1 MDVEQQYTCDFI
13 KQTMGLSNR
22 FIGFLHVELK
32 GLLDRLYLDT
42 GVPSCKCRLLWR
54 TSICSSGCATVSCQ
68 DVLRNTCCQCVVSV
82 AEDMSNRIL
91 VFHPSAI

>member
-32 GLLDRLYLDT
+32 GLLDRLYFDT
-42 GVPSCKCRLLWR
+42 WVPPLQMVVYC
-54 TSICSSGCATVSCQ
+54 GEP
-68 DVLRNTCCQCVVSV
+68 VSV
-82 AEDMSNRIL
+82 AAGALLSPVKMYCVTRVAS
-91 VFHPSAI
+91 V

>member
-42 GVPSCKCRLLWR
+42 GGTLL
-54 TSICSSGCATVSCQ
+54 Q
-68 DVLRNTCCQCVVSV
+68 
-82 AEDMSNRIL
+82 MSFIVENQYL
-91 VFHPSAI
+91 